1 VFIILKKIRV
11 MNEINLIMTWVEKTF
26 EELTTTELY
35 ALLHLRAEVFVVE
48 QQCPYQDV
56 DYNDMYA
63 VHVMGYDDQQQ
74 LGAYARVFAPGVRS
88 RGMTYDMASIGRVI
102 TSKAQ
107 RRKGVGKELMERAI
121 ATLENRFGKQPI
133 KISAQ
138 QYLTKFYESLGF
150 RQTSDMYLEDNIPH
164 IEMIRE

>member
-1 VFIILKKIRV
+1 MIWI
-11 MNEINLIMTWVEKTF
+11 EKTF

-35 ALLHLRAEVFVVE
+35 SVLHLRAEVFVVE

-56 DYNDMYA
+56 DYADQHA

-74 LGAYARVFAPGVRS
+74 LAAYARVFAPGVRS
-88 RGMTYDMASIGRVI
+88 RGMQYNMASIGRVI
-102 TSKAQ
+102 TAKTH
-107 RRKGVGKELMERAI
+107 RRTGLGKELMQKAI
-121 ATLENRFGKQPI
+121 AAVETRFGKQPI

-138 QYLTKFYESLGF
+138 QYLTKFYQSLGF
-150 RQTSDMYLEDNIPH
+150 QQTSDMYLEDNIPH